1 MAESTSLEI
10 AIRDPL
16 CEVTRKERRLLLG
29 VSIIG
34 IAQAKTGLVPQKI
47 SSLGIEFTTINQKYF
62 LYVVAIVIAYFLVA
76 FMIYSASDFIVWRLA
91 FRSAW
96 RESLSKRSLRN
107 RNDELEFIEKEG
119 RKIDEFMKARF
130 GNYQFIYMLSGF
142 ISIGR
147 AVFEFLLPIVVGLY
161 AITSLL
167 IYKVT

>member
-1 MAESTSLEI
+1 MAEPTSLEI

-16 CEVTRKERRLLLG
+16 SEVTRKERRLLLG

-34 IAQAKTGLVPQKI
+34 IAQAKIGLVPQKI
-47 SSLGIEFTTINQKYF
+47 SSLGIEFTVINQKYF

-76 FMIYSASDFIVWRLA
+76 FMIYSASDFIVWRLT

-96 RESLSKRSLRN
+96 RETLSKRSSRN

-119 RKIDEFMKARF
+119 RKIDEIMKARF
-130 GNYQFIYMLSGF
+130 GNSQFIYILSGP
-142 ISIGR
+142 ISLVR
-147 AVFEFLLPIVVGLY
+147 AIFEFLLPIVVGLY
-161 AITSLL
+161 AIISLL